1 MDRATLIRAG
11 LAAALLVPPA
21 LAATSPWLAF
31 RDPLYIAAG
40 FAGIAAMALM
50 LLQPLLA
57 AGWIPGLSPARSRRL
72 HRLAGAAILLAVA
85 LHVGGLWITSPPD
98 VVDALLLASPT
109 PFSAWGVA
117 AMWALLATALLAACR
132 RRLRWRTWRRAHTA
146 LALVIVPGTVA
157 HALLVEGAMEPAS
170 KAALAALL
178 LLATLA
184 ALAATRPAPR

>member
-1 MDRATLIRAG
+1 MPPLLLRAG
-11 LAAALLVPPA
+11 LAAALTLPVA

-50 LLQPLLA
+50 PLQPLLA
-57 AGWIPGLSPARSRRL
+57 AGWLPGLPPARARRL
-72 HRLAGAAILLAVA
+72 HRLTGAAIFLAVA
-85 LHVGGLWITSPPD
+85 LHVGGLWLTSPPD
-98 VVDALLLASPT
+98 VIDALLLASPT
-109 PFSAWGVA
+109 PFSPWGVA
-117 AMWALLATALLAACR
+117 AMWALLATALLAAFR

-146 LALVIVPGTVA
+146 LALVIVPATAA

-178 LLATLA
+178 LLATFA
-184 ALAATRPAPR
+184 ALAWPRPAPR